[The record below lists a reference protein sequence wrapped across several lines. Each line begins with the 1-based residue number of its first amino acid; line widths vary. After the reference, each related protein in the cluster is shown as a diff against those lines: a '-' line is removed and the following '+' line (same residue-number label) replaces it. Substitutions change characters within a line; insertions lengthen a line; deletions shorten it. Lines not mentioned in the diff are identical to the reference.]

1 MEEMLVLL
9 AFAGIAWL
17 WYDSLRAREQA
28 IATGKLACERDRLLF
43 LDDTVQC
50 VSFKPARNDAGRL
63 MLRRIY
69 RFEFSDTGNNRRGG
83 TVVML
88 GAAVESV
95 QMEPFYLQ

>member
-1 MEEMLVLL
+1 MEALLVMF
-9 AFAGIAWL
+9 AFAALAWL

-28 IATGKLACERDRLLF
+28 VASGKLACERERLLF

-50 VSFKPARNDAGRL
+50 VSFKPARTEAGRL
-63 MLRRIY
+63 VLRRVY

-88 GAAVESV
+88 GAGVESV

>member
-1 MEEMLVLL
+1 MEALLVIAAFGAL
-9 AFAGIAWL
+9 AWF
-17 WYDSLRAREQA
+17 WYDSIRAREQA
-28 IATGKLACERDRLLF
+28 VVTGKLACDRDRLLF

-50 VSFKPARNDAGRL
+50 VSCRPGRDADGQL
-63 MLRRIY
+63 LLRRVY

-88 GAAVESV
+88 GAGVESV